1 MCEDKLM
8 AELVAAANKYVR
20 TQCVKDA
27 DFVLTAADFK
37 PSDGE
42 EYRKLCEQAVEARAV
57 ANSTTQCYEDP
68 ECYDAYM
75 AAEENA
81 RLAEAMRDNLLLL
94 RVIER
99 QLPH

>member
-37 PSDGE
+37 PGDGE
-42 EYRKLCEQAVEARAV
+42 EYRKLCEKADEARAV
-57 ANSTTQCYEDP
+57 VNSTLPDYEHP
-68 ECYDAYM
+68 ECYEAYM
-75 AAEENA
+75 AAEDNA

-94 RVIER
+94 RLIER
-99 QLPH
+99 QLPR